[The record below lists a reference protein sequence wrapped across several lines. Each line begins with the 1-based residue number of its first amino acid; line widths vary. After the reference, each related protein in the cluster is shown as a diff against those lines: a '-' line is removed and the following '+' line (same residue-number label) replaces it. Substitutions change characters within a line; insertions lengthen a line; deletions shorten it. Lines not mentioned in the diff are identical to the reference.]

1 MKATEN
7 KGAESA
13 KIDDLRSRIAGITD
27 LLDGVLLDL
36 MSANRSGQITGVAV
50 GTIMDRLLDIIGEY
64 RRA

>member
-1 MKATEN
+1 MNATEN
-7 KGAESA
+7 KCAESA
-13 KIDDLRSRIAGITD
+13 KIDDLRSRIADIND
-27 LLDGVLLDL
+27 QLDGVLLDL